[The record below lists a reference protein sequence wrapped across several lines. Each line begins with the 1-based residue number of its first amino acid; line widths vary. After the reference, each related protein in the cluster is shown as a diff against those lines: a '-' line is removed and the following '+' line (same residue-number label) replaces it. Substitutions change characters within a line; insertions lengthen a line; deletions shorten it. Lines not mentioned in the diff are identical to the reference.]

1 MSEKPTISDKP
12 TTSDKPSKPSN
23 KRGDALPTDG
33 FGLEVDRKMKSLYD
47 TSEAAMKAGLEI
59 KRKFPLVQV
68 TVFDAV
74 ARTRMPVEVPKDSAA

>member
-1 MSEKPTISDKP
+1 MSDKPTISDK
-12 TTSDKPSKPSN
+12 TTTKPSN

-47 TSEAAMKAGLEI
+47 TSEAAVKAGLEI

-74 ARTRMPVEVPKDSAA
+74 ERTRTPVELPKESAA

>member
-1 MSEKPTISDKP
+1 MSDKP
-12 TTSDKPSKPSN
+12 TINDKPTKPSN

-33 FGLEVDRKMKSLYD
+33 FGLEVDRKMKSLYA
-47 TSEAAMKAGLEI
+47 TSEAALKAGLEI

-74 ARTRMPVEVPKDSAA
+74 ERTRMPVELPKESAA

>member
-1 MSEKPTISDKP
+1 MTKERRMSEKP
-12 TTSDKPSKPSN
+12 TTSDKPTKPSN

>member
-1 MSEKPTISDKP
+1 MNDKA
-12 TTSDKPSKPSN
+12 SKPSN
-23 KRGDALPTDG
+23 KRGDALPSDG
-33 FGLEVDRKMKSLYD
+33 YGLEVDRKMKSLYA

-74 ARTRMPVEVPKDSAA
+74 ARTRIPIELPKESAA

>member
-1 MSEKPTISDKP
+1 MNDKA
-12 TTSDKPSKPSN
+12 SKPSN
-23 KRGDALPTDG
+23 KRGDALPSDG
-33 FGLEVDRKMKSLYD
+33 YGLEVDRKMKSLYA

-74 ARTRMPVEVPKDSAA
+74 ARTRIPVELPKESAA